1 MSLGIFT
8 DGRDTGALA
17 KLVTRPVQE
26 LHFTLKVLLMNSYDT
41 LELLAIALVAAFS
54 EAPAPKLQPM
64 GGTGTLPDW
73 ITSIPVA
80 NPRPYESHGNW
91 R

>member
-1 MSLGIFT
+1 
-8 DGRDTGALA
+8 
-17 KLVTRPVQE
+17 
-26 LHFTLKVLLMNSYDT
+26 MNSYDT

-54 EAPAPKLQPM
+54 EDPAPNLRPI

-80 NPRPYESHGNW
+80 NPRPYENRGNL

>member
-1 MSLGIFT
+1 
-8 DGRDTGALA
+8 
-17 KLVTRPVQE
+17 
-26 LHFTLKVLLMNSYDT
+26 MNSYDT

-54 EAPAPKLQPM
+54 EDPAPNLQPLS
-64 GGTGTLPDW
+64 GTDRLPDW

-80 NPRPYESHGNW
+80 NPRPYESRGSW